1 MRANALTPRERR
13 VITGGALIVSA
24 ALSLTYLVRPFA
36 QRWQTRSAER
46 AEAMATTAA
55 LVALASDHAAIE
67 RAADTS
73 ERALADAP
81 RRILRARSATL
92 GASALQSLV
101 QGAAD
106 ASHVVLTRV
115 VVSPDSLE
123 GSARGVAADSLRPA
137 TQPPSLPLQLSA
149 YGDITGIT
157 RFLTVLATGPQ
168 LIGIDRVTLQRNSAL
183 AGAADVVQVT
193 LTAHAPLWR
202 TDGTA
207 ATATATATTRPLTEW
222 RGVLRAAAAAPLTP
236 NVAAMHDAAERV
248 IHGDIFSST
257 RRAPSVAFVEPGRAD
272 ATPAA
277 PMAPMATDTAPS
289 LTADFPVLSGIV
301 TVNGERQAL
310 LQLRADDGAPRL
322 YRVGSTHA
330 GYQLLAIDRDAV
342 ILSGPTGRRT
352 LRLSTRSASA
362 SREPLL

>member
-13 VITGGALIVSA
+13 VIAGGALIVSA

-36 QRWQTRSAER
+36 QRWHTRSAER

-55 LVALASDHAAIE
+55 LVALASDQAAIE
-67 RAADTS
+67 RAADTRES
-73 ERALADAP
+73 TLTDAP

-123 GSARGVAADSLRPA
+123 GSARGVAADSLGPSHR
-137 TQPPSLPLQLSA
+137 PPSLPLQLSA

-168 LIGIDRVTLQRNSAL
+168 VIGVDRVTLQRNSAL

-202 TDGTA
+202 TDGA
-207 ATATATATTRPLTEW
+207 AVTATSTVTPLTAW
-222 RGVLRAAAAAPLTP
+222 RSDLQPSSSASLTP
-236 NVAAMHDAAERV
+236 NVAAMQNAAERV
-248 IHGDIFSST
+248 IQGNVFSPT

-272 ATPAA
+272 ATATAAA
-277 PMAPMATDTAPS
+277 PVAPMATDTAPR

-322 YRVGSTHA
+322 YRMGSAHA
-330 GYQLLAIDRDAV
+330 GYQLLAIERDAV